1 MFENVPENGSSY
13 RIYIIHNISII
24 FLIKTY
30 NYLHKDNSS
39 IHLLNVVEFVLQVN
53 EYKKIKCMY
62 FKSLWNGNET
72 PK

>member
-30 NYLHKDNSS
+30 NYLQKDNST
-39 IHLLNVVEFVLQVN
+39 IHFVLQVN
-53 EYKKIKCMY
+53 EYKKIKCILKVYGTEM
-62 FKSLWNGNET
+62 KHLS
-72 PK
+72 K